1 MIPDIELEDIE
12 LGVERYDVYLDGD
25 ILKLDLTPEDKSDNN
40 QEVNKETS
48 RKNI

>member
-12 LGVERYDVYLDGD
+12 LGVERCDVYLDGG
-25 ILKLDLTPEDKSDNN
+25 ILKLDLTPEAKSDNN
-40 QEVNKETS
+40 QEVNKDLS